1 MLKSPTFSFSIF
13 KLTTVAI
20 IFYCGNMI
28 SQVQGD
34 SVHIESTYAKK
45 FTGTISKVDKEGYFI
60 KTSHNREIFLS
71 KLEIK
76 SIQIVTKVVETEPI
90 AKPTPP
96 FIDSAQIN
104 PKINNLEQK
113 TSKTELLK
121 EYKNYDKQNN
131 TSHEIDGKSNFATV
145 YFSRPFRSYFN
156 RKTVLYHNEK
166 TIGFL
171 TGYRYIEYKCL
182 PGEHVFWQKSGLFR
196 KSYIRAN
203 LQENKVYF
211 IECSHNRAIPIY
223 GKSTRLKKHLKF
235 IQKNNPKLNI
245 EVHKD
250 KLDKIYSQSKRRGVE
265 KYKKL
270 LENDGI
276 GMYSLS
282 DNMYFDSSAHD
293 YPFMKKDFIKNF
305 NSEERFNVLIGAWTG
320 TNQIQSSIGGYNHRV
335 NLNSMNPLGIN
346 TELRLKNKQNRPFMG
361 VELSSFWYNRQLS
374 DYWYLGG
381 GGAGANAVFYSQ
393 SIILNLKVYYEFRRA
408 IIFYGFGLGSSKEEL
423 IFPYSTSAS
432 VGNNYLMVGNTLGS
446 YFWLNKMFQFHFE
459 IKTFSGVSN
468 NTFGYNFSNQF
479 GFNLGLKYL
488 FKSL

>member
-1 MLKSPTFSFSIF
+1 MRKFLAIVTFFIFCPDFFSQI
-13 KLTTVAI
+13 K
-20 IFYCGNMI
+20 
-28 SQVQGD
+28 GD
-34 SVHIESTYAKK
+34 SVHVESTYGKK
-45 FTGTISKVDKEGYFI
+45 YTGIISKEDKEGYFI
-60 KTSHNREIFLS
+60 KTLYNREIFLS

-90 AKPTPP
+90 AEPTPP

-113 TSKTELLK
+113 TSKTEVFK
-121 EYKNYDKQNN
+121 EAKPHDKQNN
-131 TSHEIDGKSNFATV
+131 NSHKIDGKSNFATV
-145 YFSRPFRSYFN
+145 YFSRPFRNYFN
-156 RKTVLYHNEK
+156 RKTVIYHNEK

-182 PGEHVFWQKSGLFR
+182 PGEHVFWQKAGLFR

-211 IECSHNRAIPIY
+211 IECSHNQAIPIY

-235 IQKNNPKLNI
+235 IQKNNPKLNT
-245 EVHKD
+245 EVLNG
-250 KLDKIYSQSKRRGVE
+250 KLDKIYSHSKSRGVE

-270 LENDGI
+270 LENDGR
-276 GMYSLS
+276 GMSSLS
-282 DNMYFDSSAHD
+282 ENMYFDSSAHD
-293 YPFMKKDFIKNF
+293 YTFMKKDFIKNF
-305 NSEERFNVLIGAWTG
+305 NSEERFNVFIGAWTG

-335 NLNSMNPLGIN
+335 NLNSMNPIGIN

-374 DYWYLGG
+374 DYWYSGG
-381 GGAGANAVFYSQ
+381 GGSGANAVFHSQ

-408 IIFYGFGLGSSKEEL
+408 IVFYGYGLGSSKVEL
-423 IFPYSTSAS
+423 TFPHSTSAP

-446 YFWLNKMFQFHFE
+446 YFWLNKMFQLHFE
-459 IKTFSGVSN
+459 IKRFFNVSN
-468 NTFGYNFSNQF
+468 NPSGYNDQF

>member
-1 MLKSPTFSFSIF
+1 MRKFLAILAFFIF
-13 KLTTVAI
+13 CPD
-20 IFYCGNMI
+20 FF

-34 SVHIESTYAKK
+34 SVHIETTYAKK
-45 FTGTISKVDKEGYFI
+45 YVGKVSNLDKEGFFI
-60 KTSHNREIFLS
+60 KISNNREIYLP
-71 KLEIK
+71 KIEIK
-76 SIQIVTKVVETEPI
+76 SIQIVTKIVETGPI

-113 TSKTELLK
+113 TSKTEVLK
-121 EYKNYDKQNN
+121 EAKTHDKHNN

-145 YFSRPFRSYFN
+145 YFSRPFRNAFG
-156 RKTVLYHNEK
+156 RKTVIYHNEK

-182 PGEHVFWQKSGLFR
+182 PGEHVFWQKAGLFR

-211 IECSHNRAIPIY
+211 IECSHNQAIPIY

-235 IQKNNPKLNI
+235 IQKNNPKLNT
-245 EVHKD
+245 EVLNG
-250 KLDKIYSQSKRRGVE
+250 KLDKIYSHSKRRGVE

-276 GMYSLS
+276 GMSSLS
-282 DNMYFDSSAHD
+282 ENMYFDSSAHD

-305 NSEERFNVLIGAWTG
+305 NSGERFNVFIGAWTG
-320 TNQIQSSIGGYNHRV
+320 TNRIQSSFGGWNNHWV
-335 NLNSMNPLGIN
+335 DLNSMNPLGIN

-374 DYWYLGG
+374 NYWYLGS
-381 GGAGANAVFYSQ
+381 GGAGTNAVFYSQ

-408 IIFYGFGLGSSKEEL
+408 IIFCGFGLGSSKEEL
-423 IFPYSTSAS
+423 IFPNSIRAPL
-432 VGNNYLMVGNTLGS
+432 GNNYLMVGNTLGS
-446 YFWLNKMFQFHFE
+446 YFWLNKMFQFHFG

-468 NTFGYNFSNQF
+468 NTLGYNISNQF

>member
-1 MLKSPTFSFSIF
+1 MRKFL
-13 KLTTVAI
+13 AI
-20 IFYCGNMI
+20 ITFFIFCSDFF
-28 SQVQGD
+28 SQIKGD
-34 SVHIESTYAKK
+34 SVHIESTYGKK
-45 FTGTISKVDKEGYFI
+45 YSGTISKVDQEGYFI
-60 KTSHNREIFLS
+60 IIAYNREIFLS

-76 SIQIVTKVVETEPI
+76 TIKVVLGLVEPDII

-113 TSKTELLK
+113 TSKTEVLK
-121 EYKNYDKQNN
+121 EYKKYDKQNN

-145 YFSRPFRSYFN
+145 YFSRPFRNYFN

-182 PGEHVFWQKSGLFR
+182 PGEHVFWQKAGLFR
-196 KSYIRAN
+196 KNYIRAN

-211 IECSHNRAIPIY
+211 IECSHNQAIPIY

-235 IQKNNPKLNI
+235 IQKNSPKLNT
-245 EVHKD
+245 EVYEN
-250 KLDKIYSQSKRRGVE
+250 KLDKIYSQLSKRRGVE

-270 LENDGI
+270 LENDGG
-276 GMYSLS
+276 GMSRLS
-282 DNMYFDSSAHD
+282 ENMYFDSSAHD
-293 YPFMKKDFIKNF
+293 YPFMKKNFIKNF

-320 TNQIQSSIGGYNHRV
+320 INQIQSLIGGYNHRV

-374 DYWYLGG
+374 DYLYSGG
-381 GGAGANAVFYSQ
+381 GGAGANAVFHSQ
-393 SIILNLKVYYEFRRA
+393 SIILNLKVYYEFRRV
-408 IIFYGFGLGSSKEEL
+408 IIFSGFGLGSSKVEL
-423 IFPYSTSAS
+423 TFPHSTNAP
-432 VGNNYLMVGNTLGS
+432 VGNNYLMAGNTIGS
-446 YFWLNKMFQFHFE
+446 YFWLNKMFQLHFE
-459 IKTFSGVSN
+459 IKTFSNVSSN
-468 NTFGYNFSNQF
+468 PLGYNDQI